1 MDLFDDLRGENRLK
15 ARPLAARMRPRT
27 LDEYVGQAHFLGP
40 GKLLRRMLLADRL
53 NSLIF
58 YGPPGCGKTALA
70 HVIAKHT
77 KSRFAP
83 LNAVAAGIKEVRELL
98 ADARGHLEE
107 LGERTILFIDEIHR
121 FNRAQQDVLLPDV
134 EDGVVILI
142 GATTQ
147 NPFFAI
153 NTPLLSRSQI
163 FQFQPLTRDDIRS
176 LIGRAL
182 TDTERGLGSLNVT
195 ITDDALAFLAEACDG
210 DARRALTALE
220 IGVKSALA
228 PESARN
234 LSPTPPLRRE
244 GLPTEE
250 ATASSALAP
259 PPFLG
264 EGAGGRGSSILFDL
278 ELAQDSI
285 QRKVIDFDP
294 TGDTHYDTASAFIK
308 SLRGSDPDAAL
319 YWMARMLEGGEDPRF
334 VARRL
339 VIFASEDVGNA
350 DPFGL
355 VLANAAWDAVEK
367 VGLPECRIN
376 LAHAVTYLATAQKSN
391 ASYMAGEAAAKD
403 VKEGRTLRCRS
414 TYATRTTAARRRRS
428 ATASA
433 TSTRTTSPAAGWIRS
448 TSRPTWSTTSPPTA
462 ATRRRSR
469 RASTSCA
476 SGSRSRRAG
485 NEGGRVA
492 DVRRRVTPPAVG
504 EGAGEPTQAPAVRL
518 RLLSAPRPVA
528 HAPPRTKGIGSE

>member
-1 MDLFDDLRGENRLK
+1 
-15 ARPLAARMRPRT
+15 
-27 LDEYVGQAHFLGP
+27 
-40 GKLLRRMLLADRL
+40 MLLADRL

-70 HVIAKHT
+70 HVIANHT
-77 KSRFAP
+77 KSRFKP
-83 LNAVAAGIKEVRELL
+83 LNAVAAGIKEVRDVLTE
-98 ADARGHLEE
+98 ARGHLEE

-163 FQFQPLTRDDIRS
+163 FRFEPLSRDDIRT
-176 LIGRAL
+176 LIQRAI
-182 TDTERGLGSLNVT
+182 TDKERGLGNLNVT
-195 ITDDALAFLAEACDG
+195 ITDDALAFLVEACDG

-220 IGVKSALA
+220 IGVRSVLA
-228 PESARN
+228 PE
-234 LSPTPPLRRE
+234 LS
-244 GLPTEE
+244 
-250 ATASSALAP
+250 
-259 PPFLG
+259 
-264 EGAGGRGSSILFDL
+264 GGRKPPVASEAQGAYAPRSDGITVDL
-278 ELAQDSI
+278 TLAQDSI
-285 QRKVIDFDP
+285 QQKVIEFDP

-334 VARRL
+334 IARRL

-376 LAHAVTYLATAQKSN
+376 LAHCVCYLATAQKSN

-403 VKEGRTLRCRS
+403 VKEGRTLPVPLHLRDKNYRGAKE
-414 TYATRTTAARRRRS
+414 TFGHGVGYKYAHDF
-428 ATASA
+428 
-433 TSTRTTSPAAGWIRS
+433 AGGWVDQEYI
-448 TSRPTWSTTSPPTA
+448 P
-462 ATRRRSR
+462 
-469 RASTSCA
+469 
-476 SGSRSRRAG
+476 
-485 NEGGRVA
+485 A
-492 DVRRRVTPPAVG
+492 DVEYYQPTDRGHEAKIKARLEELRKRKQKP
-504 EGAGEPTQAPAVRL
+504 EGQG
-518 RLLSAPRPVA
+518 
-528 HAPPRTKGIGSE
+528 

>member
-1 MDLFDDLRGENRLK
+1 VDLFDDLREENRLK

-27 LDEYVGQAHFLGP
+27 LDEYVGQGHFLGP

-58 YGPPGCGKTALA
+58 YGPPGSGKTALA
-70 HVIAKHT
+70 HVIANHT
-77 KSRFAP
+77 KSRFKP
-83 LNAVAAGIKEVRELL
+83 LNAVAAGIKEVREVL
-98 ADARGHLEE
+98 AEARGHLEE

-163 FQFQPLTRDDIRS
+163 FRFEPLSRDDIRT
-176 LIGRAL
+176 LIQRAL
-182 TDTERGLGSLNVT
+182 TDKERGLGNQNVT
-195 ITDDALAFLAEACDG
+195 ITDDAMAFLVEACDG

-228 PESARN
+228 PEGHVGLPPDATKVGRSAAKKKR
-234 LSPTPPLRRE
+234 SSSAPE
-244 GLPTEE
+244 GLASVAQGGSPVSP
-250 ATASSALAP
+250 AT
-259 PPFLG
+259 G
-264 EGAGGRGSSILFDL
+264 ITFDL
-278 ELAQDSI
+278 QLAQDSI
-285 QRKVIDFDP
+285 QQKVIEFDP

-334 VARRL
+334 IARRL

-376 LAHAVTYLATAQKSN
+376 LAHCVCYLATAQKSN
-391 ASYMAGEAAAKD
+391 AAYMGGEAAAKD
-403 VKEGRTLRCRS
+403 VKEGRTLPVPLHLRDKGYKGAKEVFGHGKGYK
-414 TYATRTTAARRRRS
+414 YAHDF
-428 ATASA
+428 
-433 TSTRTTSPAAGWIRS
+433 
-448 TSRPTWSTTSPPTA
+448 
-462 ATRRRSR
+462 
-469 RASTSCA
+469 
-476 SGSRSRRAG
+476 
-485 NEGGRVA
+485 EGGWVDQEYIPTDAEYYQPTDRGHEA
-492 DVRRRVTPPAVG
+492 KIKTRLEELRKRKQKPTDG
-504 EGAGEPTQAPAVRL
+504 EL
-518 RLLSAPRPVA
+518 PV
-528 HAPPRTKGIGSE
+528 